1 MKKIWLLLLG
11 VVAVLAITFTSYLF
25 LVERPSPAGSSFE
38 QLEPGQGEEI
48 GNSWNPPR
56 NVECATIIN
65 AIAAVKIDNS
75 STNADEIEGKII
87 ANTKLAAARLSVLAQ
102 KSLDK
107 EIAAWSYKAALILVQ
122 FPTAISSNNQAAVT
136 SLYDEIG
143 KMVLNPP
150 KTCDNTLN
158 SAT

>member
-1 MKKIWLLLLG
+1 MKKIRLLILS
-11 VVAVLAITFTSYLF
+11 VIAVLVITFTCYRLLAES
-25 LVERPSPAGSSFE
+25 PSPARSSFE
-38 QLEPGQGEEI
+38 QLDPGQGEEI

-75 STNADEIEGKII
+75 STNTDEIEEEII

-122 FPTAISSNNQAAVT
+122 FPTAISNNNQDAVT